1 MRSILAKFFHAHDG
15 HEAWWFK
22 LKIIPKLNSHPTQDV
37 LSPLD
42 EAPGEYCLSKL
53 LGISMNDLWEVL
65 IECNLAKKKGK
76 QGNVIVKKG
85 IEQFITNNGLT
96 NFVVLD
102 EKEKQPVLRIGI
114 YTEKSAQSDH
124 SATLQWKSQ
133 KRPPRPLGNATKE
146 FCDELT
152 ICNLKKEKLF
162 LSLVNIS
169 RSKDATP
176 PAFFF
181 LPESGGFLAEFPGCS
196 ESGYVSTKVVKLML
210 PVSHPCQLLEGCQ
223 KWVVRANQKLR
234 TVLRN

>member
-22 LKIIPKLNSHPTQDV
+22 LKIVPKLNSHPTQDV
-37 LSPLD
+37 LSPLN

-53 LGISMNDLWEVL
+53 LGILMNDLWEVL

-76 QGNVIVKKG
+76 QGNVINKKG
-85 IEQFITNNGLT
+85 IEHFITNNGLT
-96 NFVVLD
+96 NLVVLD

-133 KRPPRPLGNATKE
+133 KRPPRPFQNAVKE
-146 FCDELT
+146 FHDELT

-176 PAFFF
+176 PAFF
-181 LPESGGFLAEFPGCS
+181 LPESP
-196 ESGYVSTKVVKLML
+196 VSSL
-210 PVSHPCQLLEGCQ
+210 PVLRKQIGVLSPSLLPKDEDPDMKDLKDFLSRFLQEGHHSFND
-223 KWVVRANQKLR
+223 VSDVS
-234 TVLRN
+234 